1 MRKILTAVRNLFR
14 RCRFESDLDAEVR
27 TYESLLQDEKVRE
40 GMAPH
45 AARRAARIEM
55 GGPEQV
61 KEEVRATRAG
71 FWFET
76 LWQDIRFALRM
87 LRKNPG
93 FTAIAV
99 LTLALGIGA
108 NTAIFSVVYAVLLK
122 PLPYRDSGQLV
133 SVFDAKLSEGIPRNG
148 FSYNN
153 FKEIHDQNQVFSELA
168 GIQNHDLTLT
178 GRGEPSVVHTVVVTP
193 EILSLFAVNPIAG
206 RTFHAE
212 DGNPGAAPVVV
223 LSENLWRGQFAA
235 DPNIVGSTV
244 SLDKRPF
251 TVIGIMPASFQ
262 PPLTG
267 GIEQIWIPVSQD
279 PLFSTFMA
287 RSGGHWLRVVGR
299 VKPGISLAQAQAEMD
314 AMSARFARE
323 SPAENAGWTFHIVP
337 LQDAISI
344 DVRPALLVMLGAVG
358 LVLLVACAN
367 IANLLLAR
375 ATSRVREIA
384 LRIAIGAGRGRIIR
398 QLLTEAAVLG
408 LLGGLAGIA
417 LAYWGVHALLSL
429 VPDNLPN
436 VNVIHVD
443 GVVLGFALLLS
454 VLAGVIFGLAPAF
467 FAANASLRDS
477 LQESGGRSGEGGH
490 RKRSRSALAVA
501 EISLAMVL
509 LVAAGLLVR
518 SFIALTSVNPGF
530 EPQHL
535 VRAQVS
541 LPQFQYSK
549 PEQWSVFADDLLA
562 RVQAEPGLR
571 DSAIAIPMPFADNAV
586 NLAFNIVG
594 EPLKTAGSS
603 RTADVVSVSPE
614 YFGVMSVPLLSGR
627 TFTAH
632 DIGPSA
638 RVTVISKAV
647 ARVYFPNQDPLGKH
661 LVFGHPWNVGTDRE
675 IVGIVGDMHDGTLGK
690 DPGPMLYVP
699 YDQAPFW
706 GAIVVSRTTLSTGE
720 FAAAM
725 RRDAGAIDRDL
736 PVNEITSL
744 SDAIS
749 KSVAQPRFRTQLLG
763 LFGAM
768 ALVLAAAGIF
778 GVISYSVS
786 SRTHEIGIRVALGA
800 QRETILWMVLR
811 ETLALAGT
819 GLVIGIPCAIGASR
833 LLGHMLFGVS
843 ANDPATIAVVGFVLA
858 SVAALAGY
866 IPARRA
872 MRVDPMIALR
882 HE

>member
-1 MRKILTAVRNLFR
+1 MSWTRIFR
-14 RCRFESDLDAEVR
+14 RTKWDAERARELNAYV
-27 TYESLLQDEKVRE
+27 ESETTENISR
-40 GMAPH
+40 GMPPEEARD
-45 AARRAARIEM
+45 AARRKLGNTTQIR
-55 GGPEQV
+55 
-61 KEEVRATRAG
+61 EEIYHMNSLG
-71 FWFET
+71 FLET
-76 LWQDIRFALRM
+76 FLQDARFALRM

-122 PLPYRDSGQLV
+122 PLPYPNSGQLV

-153 FKEIHDQNQVFSELA
+153 FNELHDQNQVFSELA
-168 GIQNHDLTLT
+168 GVQNHDLTLT
-178 GRGEPSVVHTVVVTP
+178 GRGDPAVIHTVVVTP
-193 EILSLFAVNPIAG
+193 EIMSVFSENPIAG
-206 RTFHAE
+206 RTFNE
-212 DGNPGAAPVVV
+212 QDGKQGAAPVVV

-244 SLDKRPF
+244 NLDKKPF
-251 TVIGIMPASFQ
+251 TVIGIMSASFQ

-267 GIEQIWIPVSQD
+267 GVEQIWIPVTQD
-279 PLFSTFMA
+279 PVFGKFALGT
-287 RSGGHWLRVVGR
+287 GGHWLRLTGR
-299 VKPGISLAQAQAEMD
+299 IKPGISLAQAQAEMD

-323 SPAENAGWTFHIVP
+323 SPAENTGWTFHIVP
-337 LQDAISI
+337 VQEAISI
-344 DVRPALLVMLGAVG
+344 DVKPALLVMLGAVG

-408 LLGGLAGIA
+408 LFGGLAGIA

-436 VNVIHVD
+436 VNAIHVD

-454 VLAGVIFGLAPAF
+454 VLAGIIFGMAPAF

-477 LQESGGRSGEGGH
+477 LQESGGRSGEGG
-490 RKRSRSALAVA
+490 RRTRARSALAVA

-518 SFIALTSVNPGF
+518 SFVALTSVNPGF

-549 PEQWSVFADDLLA
+549 PEQWAVFASDLLA

-571 DSAIAIPMPFADNAV
+571 DSAIAIPMPIADGAV

-594 EPLKTAGSS
+594 QPPKAAGSS
-603 RTADVVSVSPE
+603 RTADSVSVSPE
-614 YFGVMSVPLLSGR
+614 FFRVMGVPLLSGR
-627 TFTAH
+627 TFDQH
-632 DIGPSA
+632 DTMSSA
-638 RVTVISKAV
+638 RVTVISKAL
-647 ARVYFPNQDPLGKH
+647 ARVYFPNQDPIGKH
-661 LVFGHPWNVGTDRE
+661 LVYGHPWDVGTDRE
-675 IVGIVGDMHDGTLGK
+675 IVGIVGDVHDGTLGK
-690 DPGPMLYVP
+690 DAGPMMYAP

-706 GAIVVSRTTLSTGE
+706 GAIIVSRTSLSTGE
-720 FAAAM
+720 FSAAM
-725 RRDAGAIDRDL
+725 RRDAAAIDKDL

-763 LFGAM
+763 LFGVM

-811 ETLALAGT
+811 ETLLLAAV
-819 GLVIGIPCAIGASR
+819 GLAVGIPCALAASR

-843 ANDPATIAVVGFVLA
+843 ANDPATLA
-858 SVAALAGY
+858 SVAFVLAAVAAFAGY
-866 IPARRA
+866 VPARRA
-872 MRVDPMIALR
+872 MRVDPIVALR